1 MNKKILSLVI
11 LFFSVLTVAMAQD
24 DSKIQVK
31 GQVVDGATKEPIAF
45 ANLGLLG
52 TMAGTATDVDGQ
64 FELVI
69 PNRYATYVVRITA
82 VGYAA
87 KEFKLYELKELKDA
101 TIVLEPVTYGIDNV
115 DVTAES
121 LVLQKL
127 LENVV
132 ANIGKNYIPRA
143 YNYEGYFEHGVTVG
157 EQEPKVKE
165 AIVKIYDADGY
176 KRTDTEKTF
185 QAVNYTF
192 SEARRS
198 PGMNATADDLMF
210 FDDVL
215 TADVVRNTRNVLDS
229 QYVRDFKLTSK
240 GVFAYEGD
248 SVQIVAYECKRPTL
262 SNSGVADVV
271 KYSGEIYVDMNNF
284 AVIKNVA
291 RLTSK
296 AYNAL
301 GRNMLVGGDGPR
313 NEVMMT
319 ISTNYK
325 KVSSYYF
332 LSGVSIEYSYLD
344 GGQRV
349 NGEMQYQTTKVKVN
363 ETEPVTGRVYFE
375 EIPEDED
382 FWNRYTIYLEEEE

>member
-165 AIVKIYDADGY
+165 AIVKI
-176 KRTDTEKTF
+176 
-185 QAVNYTF
+185 
-192 SEARRS
+192 
-198 PGMNATADDLMF
+198 
-210 FDDVL
+210 
-215 TADVVRNTRNVLDS
+215 
-229 QYVRDFKLTSK
+229 
-240 GVFAYEGD
+240 
-248 SVQIVAYECKRPTL
+248 
-262 SNSGVADVV
+262 
-271 KYSGEIYVDMNNF
+271 
-284 AVIKNVA
+284 
-291 RLTSK
+291 
-296 AYNAL
+296 
-301 GRNMLVGGDGPR
+301 
-313 NEVMMT
+313 
-319 ISTNYK
+319 
-325 KVSSYYF
+325 
-332 LSGVSIEYSYLD
+332 
-344 GGQRV
+344 
-349 NGEMQYQTTKVKVN
+349 
-363 ETEPVTGRVYFE
+363 
-375 EIPEDED
+375 
-382 FWNRYTIYLEEEE
+382 

>member
-1 MNKKILSLVI
+1 
-11 LFFSVLTVAMAQD
+11 
-24 DSKIQVK
+24 
-31 GQVVDGATKEPIAF
+31 
-45 ANLGLLG
+45 
-52 TMAGTATDVDGQ
+52 
-64 FELVI
+64 
-69 PNRYATYVVRITA
+69 
-82 VGYAA
+82 
-87 KEFKLYELKELKDA
+87 
-101 TIVLEPVTYGIDNV
+101 
-115 DVTAES
+115 
-121 LVLQKL
+121 
-127 LENVV
+127 
-132 ANIGKNYIPRA
+132 
-143 YNYEGYFEHGVTVG
+143 
-157 EQEPKVKE
+157 
-165 AIVKIYDADGY
+165 
-176 KRTDTEKTF
+176 
-185 QAVNYTF
+185 
-192 SEARRS
+192 
-198 PGMNATADDLMF
+198 MNATADDLMF

-301 GRNMLVGGDGPR
+301 GRNMLVGGEGPR